1 MKTKTVIL
9 AAVLLGTGL
18 AAVAQSRD
26 DERREQRREE
36 ARDAYRRGY
45 DEGYERGY
53 RKGVEEGERRARE
66 AMAPP
71 PPAVPRLGP
80 IRVTGATYG
89 SPAHKCDAT
98 RYVARGANGK
108 MSYSFEV
115 SNEMCG
121 DPSHGDRKE
130 LAVTYRCGEVIKTAA
145 ANEHRNIY
153 LDCRS

>member
-1 MKTKTVIL
+1 MKRIVM
-9 AAVLLGTGL
+9 AALLLG
-18 AAVAQSRD
+18 AAAAANAQTRD
-26 DERREQRREE
+26 DDRRED

-45 DEGYERGY
+45 DEGFERGY
-53 RKGVEEGERRARE
+53 RKGLEEGERRARAE
-66 AMAPP
+66 APPPPP
-71 PPAVPRLGP
+71 PPAVLGP
-80 IRVTGATYG
+80 IRVTGAAYG

-98 RYVARGANGK
+98 RYVARRANGK

-130 LAVTYRCGEVIKTAA
+130 LAVTYRCGEVMKTAS

>member
-1 MKTKTVIL
+1 MNKVVIGIAL
-9 AAVLLGTGL
+9 C
-18 AAVAQSRD
+18 AVALSAAAQPR
-26 DERREQRREE
+26 DERREE
-36 ARDAYRRGY
+36 AYRRGY

-53 RKGVEEGERRARE
+53 QRGLEEGERRAR
-66 AMAPP
+66 AALAPV
-71 PPAVPRLGP
+71 PAAPRIGP

-89 SPAHKCDAT
+89 STAHKCDAT
-98 RYVARGANGK
+98 RYVARRADGK

-130 LAVTYRCGEVIKTAA
+130 LDVTYRCGDTLKTAA

>member
-1 MKTKTVIL
+1 MKSIVM
-9 AAVLLGTGL
+9 GL
-18 AAVAQSRD
+18 ALGAVAFAASAQSR
-26 DERREQRREE
+26 E
-36 ARDAYRRGY
+36 DAYRRGY

-53 RKGVEEGERRARE
+53 QRGLEEGERRARA

-71 PPAVPRLGP
+71 APAVPRIGP
-80 IRVTGATYG
+80 IHVTGATYG

-98 RYVARGANGK
+98 RHVARRADGK

-130 LAVTYRCGEVIKTAA
+130 LAVTYRCGDVLKTAS

>member
-1 MKTKTVIL
+1 MNRIVIGTAL
-9 AAVLLGTGL
+9 FAAALSAG
-18 AAVAQSRD
+18 AQSR
-26 DERREQRREE
+26 EEPRE
-36 ARDAYRRGY
+36 DAYRRGY

-53 RKGVEEGERRARE
+53 QRGLEEGERRARA
-66 AMAPP
+66 AMAP
-71 PPAVPRLGP
+71 VPGAPRIGP

-98 RYVARGANGK
+98 RYVARRADGK

-130 LAVTYRCGEVIKTAA
+130 LAVTYRCGDALKTTA
-145 ANEHRNIY
+145 ANEHRNVY

>member
-1 MKTKTVIL
+1 MRQIVIGSLLLATAL
-9 AAVLLGTGL
+9 AAW
-18 AAVAQSRD
+18 AQPR
-26 DERREQRREE
+26 DERRE
-36 ARDAYRRGY
+36 DAYRRGY

-53 RKGVEEGERRARE
+53 RKGLEEGERRAR
-66 AMAPP
+66 ADMPP
-71 PPAVPRLGP
+71 PPGAAPRAGP
-80 IRVTGATYG
+80 IHVTGATYG

-98 RYVARGANGK
+98 RYVAHRANGK
-108 MSYSFEV
+108 LSYSFEV

-130 LAVTYRCGEVIKTAA
+130 LAVTYRCGDAIKTAA